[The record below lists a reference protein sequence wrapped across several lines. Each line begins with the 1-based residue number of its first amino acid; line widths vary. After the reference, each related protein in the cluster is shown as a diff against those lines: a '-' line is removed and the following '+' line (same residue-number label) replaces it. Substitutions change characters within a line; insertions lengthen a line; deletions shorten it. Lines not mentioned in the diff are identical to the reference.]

1 MALNYISF
9 MLSGLFG
16 YFNPAGLEQ
25 FRGGRAQILPLLRC
39 GNWRVFEFQPRIK
52 VSILSISLILNTPKM
67 FGDVYCD
74 AESGKFD
81 MNCGIS
87 PLFLFKIEGKTSPP
101 LFWLQIPH

>member
-1 MALNYISF
+1 
-9 MLSGLFG
+9 MLSGLLG

-39 GNWRVFEFQPRIK
+39 GNWRDFEFQPRIK

-67 FGDVYCD
+67 FGDVYRD
-74 AESGKFD
+74 AENGKFD
-81 MNCGIS
+81 LNFGIY